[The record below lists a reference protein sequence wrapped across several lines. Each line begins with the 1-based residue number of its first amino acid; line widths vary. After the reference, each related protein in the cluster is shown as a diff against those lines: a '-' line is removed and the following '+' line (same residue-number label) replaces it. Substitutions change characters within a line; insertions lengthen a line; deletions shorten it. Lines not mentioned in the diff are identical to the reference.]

1 MRAIVDANVV
11 SIVFGAGK
19 NKPNNRPDAAREF
32 LKHISS
38 DGPVLVIGGRLK
50 EELFKLER
58 FRIWYDE
65 ASKSGRVR
73 NVSDA
78 DVAKE
83 EAKLDSSAGCQSNDR
98 HVLALARISGAR
110 LLYTNDQKL
119 MNDFKNT
126 NLVPT
131 PKGKVYRTPR
141 NGKFT
146 EGHKMLLQNSSCK
159 AG

>member
-19 NKPNNRPDAAREF
+19 NKSNNRPDAAREF

-73 NVSDA
+73 NVSDT
-78 DVAKE
+78 DVDKE
-83 EAKLDSSAGCQSNDR
+83 EAKLDSSADCQSNLKFWTILLLFSLLFCVYSR
-98 HVLALARISGAR
+98 GYRR
-110 LLYTNDQKL
+110 LGTS
-119 MNDFKNT
+119 
-126 NLVPT
+126 
-131 PKGKVYRTPR
+131 RT
-141 NGKFT
+141 GF
-146 EGHKMLLQNSSCK
+146 L
-159 AG
+159 

>member
-1 MRAIVDANVV
+1 MRAIVDANVA
-11 SIVFGAGK
+11 SIVFGASK

-73 NVSDA
+73 NVSDT
-78 DVAKE
+78 DVDKE
-83 EAKLDSSAGCQSNDR
+83 EAMLDSSADCQSNLTFWTILLLFSLEFCVYSR
-98 HVLALARISGAR
+98 GYRGAG
-110 LLYTNDQKL
+110 TS
-119 MNDFKNT
+119 
-126 NLVPT
+126 
-131 PKGKVYRTPR
+131 RT
-141 NGKFT
+141 GF
-146 EGHKMLLQNSSCK
+146 L
-159 AG
+159 